1 MLCVCVCVCLLASLH
16 LVEVSRVLVFTG
28 DHVKEDGNG
37 RPSQLLLWDQSHLQD
52 GTHHAGDETDLVAA
66 WKTILHYLRK
76 KKKVKSCLTSSPYA
90 WWIHAV
96 LSALQLWG
104 FCTAVCVVINVI
116 PSTDIYF
123 LSPLL
128 LHSVCPSRLGGLGE
142 LGRVAGVSLSHNH
155 LHWHCTAD
163 SELPDRLMCL
173 FLDCGEEVGLT
184 EVKPCRCRENK
195 PNSRQEGPKSLMW
208 FVLEW
213 TAARLSCTVA

>member
-1 MLCVCVCVCLLASLH
+1 MCVRVCVSPRFASPCGSLPSVGVHRWSCQRRWEWSPVSAPPLGSKSSPGWDPPCRGWNRSCGCLEDNSAL
-16 LVEVSRVLVFTG
+16 F
-28 DHVKEDGNG
+28 KE
-37 RPSQLLLWDQSHLQD
+37 
-52 GTHHAGDETDLVAA
+52 
-66 WKTILHYLRK
+66 